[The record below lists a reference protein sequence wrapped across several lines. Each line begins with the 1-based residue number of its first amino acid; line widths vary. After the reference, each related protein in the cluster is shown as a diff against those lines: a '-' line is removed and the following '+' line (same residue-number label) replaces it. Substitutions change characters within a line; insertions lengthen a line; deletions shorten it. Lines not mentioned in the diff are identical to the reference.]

1 MKQIFSSFIYENP
14 LPHLYPMNSAFPNVC
29 ELSDGRLLA
38 AHQMGLAFESVDGTT
53 CLSESLD
60 GGRTW
65 SKAWKAFDKAGQ
77 QRPTSECAKV
87 TELADGRLVM
97 LGYEFY
103 RDNPELPLG
112 NPQTGG
118 LLEDFVFWTES
129 SDGGKTWSERHHI
142 PTSWEGHT
150 EASAPIYVLQDGSW
164 ATPIAGFHAW
174 DGSEVSK
181 NCSRLLRSYDEGKT
195 WNDDVICMEWPGNTV
210 ICYEQRMCQLEDG
223 TLVVVAWNEDCVTGE
238 RLHNHIAIST
248 DNGKTFK
255 GPIDTGIQGQS
266 SGIAAL
272 DGTKLITLH
281 ALRRDTDEPGVY
293 ACIADVAGG
302 QWKQLSIEKIWTPNV
317 PMIKN
322 TKMAEIFSFVKFGQP
337 GVVRLADGSI
347 MMTLWICEEG
357 CYKTLAAK
365 YELE

>member
-38 AHQMGLAFESVDGTT
+38 AHQMGVAFESVDGTT

-65 SKAWKAFDKAGQ
+65 SKPRKIFDKTAQ

-103 RDNPELPLG
+103 RDNPDLPLA
-112 NPQTGG
+112 NPKTGG

-129 SDGGKTWSERHHI
+129 SDGGKTWSERHPI
-142 PTSWEGHT
+142 STTWAGHT

-195 WNDDVICMEWPGNTV
+195 WNDDTICMEFPGNTV

-223 TLVVVAWNEDCVTGE
+223 TLVVVAWNEDVITGE

-248 DNGKTFK
+248 DNGKSFS

-293 ACIADVAGG
+293 ACIADVSSG
-302 QWKQLSIEKIWTPNV
+302 QWKQLSFEKIWTPNV

-322 TKMAEIFSFVKFGQP
+322 TKMAEIFSFIKFGQP